1 MKLLLLLALT
11 GSGIVG
17 VMAGDKKPDIAT
29 PALKVHPKVLSMV
42 VCWISDSKA
51 PVVTEINL
59 DAVKA
64 NGNEFDESAIVQED
78 GWTRCPGT
86 DGQGFQRYRVLEVKG
101 NRYKVEYQDNGGG
114 TPTSASIIECTVESR
129 EIRKNGKPATIR
141 VLRVFSCDAK

>member
-1 MKLLLLLALT
+1 
-11 GSGIVG
+11 
-17 VMAGDKKPDIAT
+17 
-29 PALKVHPKVLSMV
+29 VHPKVFSMV
-42 VCWISDSKA
+42 DCWISDSKA

-64 NGNEFDESAIVQED
+64 NDNEFDESVIAQED
-78 GWTRCPGT
+78 GWTRCPGA

-114 TPTSASIIECTVESR
+114 TLTSASIIECTVESR
-129 EIRKNGKPATIR
+129 EIRTSGKPAIIR